1 VCLVIGT
8 RCIAANLPI
17 LFLGRPGVG
26 KTTAIREIARTLS
39 DELRKRVVIVDT
51 SNEIGGDGDV
61 PHHAIGGARRM
72 QVADAS
78 KQHHVMVGLMG
89 VAFTLPLYWLLCCV
103 ECQRIR
109 PNLCSYAP
117 CCILM
122 FCSLCCAA
130 AVLADSQLLPYSV
143 VTIF

>member
-1 VCLVIGT
+1 MRALQLQHSHGIPVLLTVCCLLLY
-8 RCIAANLPI
+8 RLCISCAACAAANLPI

-78 KQHHVMVGLMG
+78 KQHHVMVGG
-89 VAFTLPLYWLLCCV
+89 
-103 ECQRIR
+103 
-109 PNLCSYAP
+109 
-117 CCILM
+117 
-122 FCSLCCAA
+122 
-130 AVLADSQLLPYSV
+130 ADRR
-143 VTIF
+143 